1 MVSMVKAEPSKPVK
15 YSIFMPRI
23 WHGMPPHVWL
33 SMLARNGFS
42 ISLSRLHHAL
52 GVSAFCPITALLAM
66 AQHWSLG
73 RSIANTTIQKPP
85 VFILGHWRSGTTL
98 LHEYLGLD
106 PKFASPTTYQCFA
119 PWHFLLTEGIV
130 TRFGNSLLPDRRPMD
145 NMKAGWALPQEDEF
159 ALMNLGAPTPYLR
172 LMFPNKAVP
181 HTDTLDSE
189 RFSPDQLRDW
199 KRLFEWFLKAITYKT
214 GKQLLL
220 KSPPHTGRIGL
231 LHQMYPQAKFI
242 HIVRDPRKLY
252 PSTMKLW
259 NSLDEHQALQA
270 PTDQSTLQAFV
281 LESLKSMYHAFER
294 DRKQIPKSQIID
306 IRYEEFVAKPVE
318 TLDAIYGH
326 LSLEDRSE
334 VRGLWESKSAQE
346 QGYQTNKLDINPEQE
361 AMVLEHWANYARC
374 YGYLVP

>member
-23 WHGMPPHVWL
+23 WHGMPPQVWL
-33 SMLARNGFS
+33 SLLARNGFS
-42 ISLSRLHHAL
+42 ISWSRWHHAL

-66 AQHWSLG
+66 AQQVGFGGAIS
-73 RSIANTTIQKPP
+73 RTAIRRPP

-119 PWHFLLTEGIV
+119 PWHFLLTESFV
-130 TRFGNSLLPDRRPMD
+130 ARFGNSLLPDRRPMD

-172 LMFPNKAVP
+172 LMFPNRAVP

-189 RFSPDQLRDW
+189 RFAPEQLRKW
-199 KRLFEWFLKAITYKT
+199 QRLFEWFLQALTYKT

-220 KSPPHTGRIGL
+220 KSPPHTGRIGI
-231 LHQMYPQAKFI
+231 LHRMYPEARFI

-270 PTDQSTLQAFV
+270 PTDQNQLRAFV
-281 LESLKSMYHAFER
+281 LGSLTSMYTAFER
-294 DRKQIPKSQIID
+294 DRQGIPESQIID
-306 IRYEEFVAKPVE
+306 IRYECFVANPVK
-318 TLDAIYGH
+318 TLDAIYRH
-326 LSLEDRSE
+326 LNLDDAKE

-346 QGYQTNKLDINPEQE
+346 QGYQTNKLNIDSEQQ
-361 AMVLEHWANYARC
+361 AMVLEHWEQYAKR
-374 YGYLVP
+374 YGYLET